1 LDLQLN
7 GKTAIVTGGTR
18 GIGRAIAECFADEGA
33 NVAICARKADQVAET
48 VKALEAKGVKAWGE
62 VVDIADG
69 AALKAF
75 VAKAGEILGGVDVL
89 VSNASALVQGN
100 SEQDWQ
106 AMFDIDML
114 GAVRTW
120 EAAKPM
126 LEASAAAKGDAAF
139 LIISSVSSVN
149 SDNPSSYGAMKAAL
163 IHFAKGVARQNAA
176 AKVRCNV
183 ISPGTVYFDDGV
195 WGNVK
200 RNMPGFFD
208 QMIKRNPTGRMAT
221 PQEIAAATVFLASPR
236 SAFTTG
242 INMIVDGAITQRVN
256 Y

>member
-1 LDLQLN
+1 VDLQLK
-7 GKTAIVTGGTR
+7 GKTAVVTGGTR

-33 NVAICARKADQVAET
+33 NVAVCARNADQIAET
-48 VKALEAKGVKAWGE
+48 IKALEGRAVKAWGE

-69 AALKAF
+69 AALQAF
-75 VAKAGEILGGVDVL
+75 VKTAGEKLGGIDVL

-100 SEQDWQ
+100 AEADWQ

-120 EAAKPM
+120 DAAQPF
-126 LEASAAAKGDAAF
+126 LSAAAAKTGDAAF

-149 SDNPSSYGAMKAAL
+149 SDNPSAYGAMKAAL

-195 WGNVK
+195 WGRVK
-200 RNMPGFFD
+200 VGMPGFFD

-221 PQEIAAATVFLASPR
+221 PEEIAAATVFLASPR

>member
-1 LDLQLN
+1 MDLRLK
-7 GKTAIVTGGTR
+7 GKVAVVTGGTR

-33 NVAICARKADQVAET
+33 SVAICARNADQVAET
-48 VKALEAKGVKAWGE
+48 VKALEGRGVKAWGD

-69 AALKAF
+69 PALQAF
-75 VAKAGEILGGVDVL
+75 VRKAAETLGGLDVL

-100 SEQDWQ
+100 AEADWQ
-106 AMFDIDML
+106 AMFEIDML

-120 EAAKPM
+120 EAAKPL
-126 LEASAAAKGDAAF
+126 LEAAAAKSGDAAF
-139 LIISSVSSVN
+139 IITSSVSSVN
-149 SDNPSSYGAMKAAL
+149 SDNPSAYGAMKASL

-176 AKVRCNV
+176 NKVRCNV
-183 ISPGTVYFDDGV
+183 VSPGTVYFEDGV
-195 WGNVK
+195 WGRVK
-200 RNMPGFFD
+200 VGMPGFFD

-221 PQEIAAATVFLASPR
+221 PEEIAAATVFLASPR

>member
-1 LDLQLN
+1 MDLQLK
-7 GKTAIVTGGTR
+7 GKVALVTGGTR
-18 GIGRAIAECFADEGA
+18 GIGRFIAEAFADEGA
-33 NVAICARKADQVAET
+33 DVAICARNAEQVAET
-48 VKALEAKGVKAWGE
+48 VKALEGRGVKAWGD

-69 AALKAF
+69 PALQAF
-75 VAKAGEILGGVDVL
+75 VRKAAETLGGLDVL

-100 SEQDWQ
+100 AEADWQ
-106 AMFDIDML
+106 AMFEIDML

-120 EAAKPM
+120 EAAKP
-126 LEASAAAKGDAAF
+126 LLTAAAGKSGDAAF
-139 LIISSVSSVN
+139 VIISSVSAVN
-149 SDNPSSYGAMKAAL
+149 SDSPSSYGAIKAAL

-176 AKVRCNV
+176 NKVRCNV
-183 ISPGTVYFDDGV
+183 VSPGTVFFEGGV

-200 RNMPGFFD
+200 ANMPDFFD

-221 PQEIAAATVFLASPR
+221 PEEIAAATVFLASPR

-242 INMIVDGAITQRVN
+242 INMIVDGAITQRAN

>member
-1 LDLQLN
+1 MDLQLK

-18 GIGRAIAECFADEGA
+18 GIGRAIAETFADEGA
-33 NVAICARKADQVAET
+33 NVAICARNADQVAEA
-48 VKALEAKGVKAWGE
+48 VKALEAKGVKAWGQ

-69 AALKAF
+69 PALQAF
-75 VAKAGEILGGVDVL
+75 VRKAAETLGGLDVL

-100 SEQDWQ
+100 AESDWQ

-120 EAAKPM
+120 EAAKPF
-126 LEASAAAKGDAAF
+126 LTDAAAKSGDACF
-139 LIISSVSSVN
+139 IITSSVSAVN

-163 IHFAKGVARQNAA
+163 IHFAKGVARSSAA

-183 ISPGTVYFDDGV
+183 VSPGTVYFDDGV

-200 RNMPGFFD
+200 KNMPGFFD

-221 PQEIAAATVFLASPR
+221 PEEIAAATVFLASPR

>member
-1 LDLQLN
+1 MDLQLK

-18 GIGRAIAECFADEGA
+18 GIGRAIAETFADEGA
-33 NVAICARKADQVAET
+33 NVAICARNADQVAEA
-48 VKALEAKGVKAWGE
+48 VKALEAKGVKAWGQ

-69 AALKAF
+69 PALQAF
-75 VAKAGEILGGVDVL
+75 VRKAAETLGGLDVL

-100 SEQDWQ
+100 AESDWQ

-120 EAAKPM
+120 EAARPF
-126 LEASAAAKGDAAF
+126 LTDAAAKSGDACF
-139 LIISSVSSVN
+139 IITSSVSAVN

-163 IHFAKGVARQNAA
+163 IHFAKGVARSSAA

-183 ISPGTVYFDDGV
+183 VSPGTVYFDDGV

-200 RNMPGFFD
+200 KNMPGFFD

-221 PQEIAAATVFLASPR
+221 PEEIAAATVFLASPR

>member
-1 LDLQLN
+1 MDLQLK

-18 GIGRAIAECFADEGA
+18 GIGRAIAETFADEGA
-33 NVAICARKADQVAET
+33 NVAICARKPDEIEAAVR
-48 VKALEAKGVKAWGE
+48 ALEAKGVKAFGQ

-69 AALKAF
+69 AALQGF
-75 VAKAGEILGGVDVL
+75 VRAAAEALGGLDVL

-100 SEQDWQ
+100 AEADWQ
-106 AMFDIDML
+106 AMFDVDML

-120 EAAKPM
+120 EAAQPLLAK
-126 LEASAAAKGDAAF
+126 AAADKGDAAF

-149 SDNPSSYGAMKAAL
+149 ADAPSAYGAMKAAL

-183 ISPGTVYFDDGV
+183 VSPGTVYFDDGV

-221 PQEIAAATVFLASPR
+221 PEEIAAATVFLASPR

-242 INMIVDGAITQRVN
+242 VNMIVDGAITTRAN

>member
-1 LDLQLN
+1 MDLQLK

-18 GIGRAIAECFADEGA
+18 GIGRSIAETFADEGA
-33 NVAICARKADQVAET
+33 NVAICARNAEQVAET

-69 AALKAF
+69 PALQAF
-75 VAKAGEILGGVDVL
+75 IRKAGETLGGIDVL

-100 SEQDWQ
+100 HEKDWQ
-106 AMFDIDML
+106 AMFDVDML

-120 EAAKPM
+120 EAAKPF
-126 LEASAAAKGDAAF
+126 LETAAAKTGDAAF
-139 LIISSVSSVN
+139 IITSSASMVQA
-149 SDNPSSYGAMKAAL
+149 DNPSSYGAMKAAL
-163 IHFAKGVARQNAA
+163 IHFAKGVARENAP
-176 AKVRCNV
+176 KHVRCNV
-183 ISPGTVYFDDGV
+183 VSPGTVFFEGGV

-200 RNMPGFFD
+200 SGMPAFFE

-221 PQEIAAATVFLASPR
+221 PEEVAAATVFLASPR
-236 SAFTTG
+236 SGFTTG
-242 INMIVDGAITQRVN
+242 VNLLVDGAITQRVN

>member
-1 LDLQLN
+1 MDLQLG
-7 GKTAIVTGGTR
+7 GKTAVVTGGTR
-18 GIGRAIAECFADEGA
+18 GIGRAIADCFAEEGA
-33 NVAICARKADQVAET
+33 NVAVCARNAEQIAET
-48 VKALEAKGVKAWGE
+48 VKALEGRGVKAWGD

-69 AALKAF
+69 AALQAF
-75 VAKAGEILGGVDVL
+75 VRSAGEKLGGIDVL

-100 SEQDWQ
+100 AEADWQ

-120 EAAKPM
+120 EAAQPF
-126 LEASAAAKGDAAF
+126 LSAAAAKTGDAAF

-149 SDNPSSYGAMKAAL
+149 SDNPSAYGAMKAAL

-176 AKVRCNV
+176 NKVRCNV
-183 ISPGTVYFDDGV
+183 VSPGTVFFEDGV
-195 WGNVK
+195 WGRVK
-200 RNMPGFFD
+200 VGMPGFFD

>member
-1 LDLQLN
+1 MDLQLK
-7 GKTAIVTGGTR
+7 GKTAVVTGGTR

-33 NVAICARKADQVAET
+33 NVAICARNADQVAEA
-48 VKALEAKGVKAWGE
+48 VKGLEAKGVKAFGA

-69 AALKAF
+69 PALQGWE
-75 VAKAGEILGGVDVL
+75 VAKPL
-89 VSNASALVQGN
+89 
-100 SEQDWQ
+100 
-106 AMFDIDML
+106 
-114 GAVRTW
+114 
-120 EAAKPM
+120 
-126 LEASAAAKGDAAF
+126 LEAAAAKSGDAAF
-139 LIISSVSSVN
+139 IITSSVSAVN

-163 IHFAKGVARQNAA
+163 IHFAKGVARSSAA

-183 ISPGTVYFDDGV
+183 VSPGTVFFEDGV

-221 PQEIAAATVFLASPR
+221 PEEIAAATVFLASPR
-236 SAFTTG
+236 STFTTG

>member
-1 LDLQLN
+1 MDLQLK

-18 GIGRAIAECFADEGA
+18 GIGRAIAETFADEGA
-33 NVAICARKADQVAET
+33 NVAICARNADQVAEA
-48 VKALEAKGVKAWGE
+48 VKALEAKGVKAWGQ

-69 AALKAF
+69 PALQAF
-75 VAKAGEILGGVDVL
+75 VRKAAETLGGLDVL

-100 SEQDWQ
+100 AEGDWQ

-120 EAAKPM
+120 EAAKPF
-126 LEASAAAKGDAAF
+126 LTDAAAKSGDACF
-139 LIISSVSSVN
+139 IITSSVSAVN

-163 IHFAKGVARQNAA
+163 IHFAKGVARSSAA

-183 ISPGTVYFDDGV
+183 VSPGTVYFDDGV

-200 RNMPGFFD
+200 KNMPGFFD

-221 PQEIAAATVFLASPR
+221 PEEIAAATVFLASPR

>member
-1 LDLQLN
+1 MDLQLK
-7 GKTAIVTGGTR
+7 GKVAIVTGGTR
-18 GIGRAIAECFADEGA
+18 GIGRAIADTFADEGA
-33 NVAICARKADQVAET
+33 HVAVCARNADQVAET
-48 VKALEAKGVKAWGE
+48 VAALEAKGVKAWGD

-69 AALKAF
+69 PALQAF
-75 VAKAGEILGGVDVL
+75 VKAAGETLGGIDVL

-100 SEQDWQ
+100 AEADWQ
-106 AMFDIDML
+106 AMFDVDML

-120 EAAKPM
+120 DAAKPF
-126 LEASAAAKGDAAF
+126 LEAAAAKTGDAAF
-139 LIISSVSSVN
+139 VIISSVSSVN
-149 SDNPSSYGAMKAAL
+149 SDNPSAYGAMKAAL

-176 AKVRCNV
+176 NKVRCNV
-183 ISPGTVYFDDGV
+183 VSPGTVFFEGGV

-200 RNMPGFFD
+200 ASMPGFFD
-208 QMIKRNPTGRMAT
+208 QMIKRNPTGRMAS
-221 PQEIAAATVFLASPR
+221 PEEIAAATVFLASPR

>member
-1 LDLQLN
+1 MDLQLK
-7 GKTAIVTGGTR
+7 GKTAVVTGGTR

-33 NVAICARKADQVAET
+33 NVAVCARNAEQIAET
-48 VKALEAKGVKAWGE
+48 VKALEGRGVKAWGD

-69 AALKAF
+69 AALQAF
-75 VAKAGEILGGVDVL
+75 VKTAGEKLGAIDVL

-100 SEQDWQ
+100 AEADWQ

-120 EAAKPM
+120 EAAQPF
-126 LEASAAAKGDAAF
+126 LSAAAAKTGDAAF
-139 LIISSVSSVN
+139 LIVSSVSSVN
-149 SDNPSSYGAMKAAL
+149 SDNPSAYGAMKAAL

-195 WGNVK
+195 WGRVK
-200 RNMPGFFD
+200 VGMPGFFD

-221 PQEIAAATVFLASPR
+221 PEEIAAATVFLASPR